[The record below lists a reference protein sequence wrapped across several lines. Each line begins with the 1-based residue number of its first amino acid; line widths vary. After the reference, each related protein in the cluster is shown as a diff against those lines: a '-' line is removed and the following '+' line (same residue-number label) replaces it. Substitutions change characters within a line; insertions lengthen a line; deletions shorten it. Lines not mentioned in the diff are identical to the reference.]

1 LLLSLE
7 EEQVTSIDKIKPYM
21 LRDDVS
27 CKLVHLVRDP
37 QNGCE
42 FTTAEDAFMNILNT
56 KTLWG
61 GTGNI
66 KGKFKCVCFSEAP
79 ISKIGQVLALPGI
92 HGMRYK
98 PFGIMV
104 SKEWLYD
111 KGGRP
116 VIYQADSEYD
126 LLHDDLK
133 YRHVKYEPPIVD
145 FSWEREW
152 RIRTDE
158 LQLDPANVTII
169 VPNRNFVEKIK
180 QKDSDKK
187 AKDVQRTGVMTGG
200 KFAHIHVKPLEWHF
214 IALEDL
220 GIVIPE

>member
-1 LLLSLE
+1 M
-7 EEQVTSIDKIKPYM
+7 TSTDKIKPYM

-27 CKLVHLVRDP
+27 RNLVHLVRDP
-37 QNGCE
+37 RINCE
-42 FTTAEDAFMNILNT
+42 YNTAGEVLREILNT
-56 KTLWG
+56 RKLLG

-66 KGKFKCVCFSEAP
+66 KGGFRCVCFSEAP
-79 ISKIGQVLALPGI
+79 ISKLGQVLTLPGI

-104 SKEWLYD
+104 SKQWLYD

-116 VIYQADSEYD
+116 VIYQADNEYD
-126 LLHDDLK
+126 LLHNDLK

-158 LQLDPANVTII
+158 LQLDPANVTVI
-169 VPNRNFVEKIK
+169 VANRDFVESIK
-180 QKDSDKK
+180 QEDSDKK
-187 AKDVQRTGVMTGG
+187 AKNAQLMGMMSTGVFAG
-200 KFAHIHVKPLEWHF
+200 KSVTPLEWHF
-214 IALEDL
+214 IVLEDL
-220 GIVIPE
+220 GITIPE